1 MSLTSPQAGAQKT
14 PSSKCPFGKFPL
26 PQKPQALLAGHRSSN
41 KAPHHSPSNWSLFTP
56 PAPGHCSQGRM
67 CYLYKSPQEA
77 KAPISPKQQGS
88 PSNI

>member
-26 PQKPQALLAGHRSSN
+26 PQKPQAPLAGTGH
-41 KAPHHSPSNWSLFTP
+41 PHFIHSPSDWSLFTP